1 MSDDKFTFNFDLPEK
16 SHIQPKLLTP
26 DAVINFR
33 CYPGI
38 SCYNACC
45 KCADIT
51 LTPYDVIRL
60 KKRVGKTS
68 TEFLKDHTVPFTMD
82 ADGVPG
88 VKLRTTDAG
97 ACLFMDEKIGC
108 TVYTDRPTACRYYP
122 LGNMAMK
129 HAEQKHEQQH
139 FVLIK
144 EEHCKGHDEP
154 RPIKILDY
162 RAEQNIEEYDG
173 HNKEYF
179 QLILKKKSAGP
190 ALGRPAPMS
199 LQLFFMACF
208 DPDRFRRF
216 VLSDAFKKNYDL
228 EASVYEKIADND
240 IELMY
245 LGFRLLRQVLFAEA
259 SIKEHEGALEK
270 RLEERQE
277 VIEMRR
283 KAEIAQAR
291 ANDPYQ
297 AYKAEVEAEDIAEK
311 DKKNR
316 KE

>member
-1 MSDDKFTFNFDLPEK
+1 MSDDKFSFNFDLPEK

-33 CYPGI
+33 CYKGI

-45 KCADIT
+45 KKADIT

-82 ADGVPG
+82 SDGVPG
-88 VKLRTTDAG
+88 VKLRTTDEG
-97 ACLFMDEKIGC
+97 ACKFMDEEIGC

-139 FVLIK
+139 FVLIR

-208 DPDRFRRF
+208 DPDRFRQF
-216 VLSDAFKKNYDL
+216 VLSDGFRNSYDL
-228 EASVYEKIADND
+228 EDSVYEKVASDDIA
-240 IELMY
+240 LMY
-245 LGFRLLRQVLFAEA
+245 LGFRLLRQVLYAEV
-259 SIKEHEGALEK
+259 SIKEREGVFQK
-270 RLEERQE
+270 RAEERKE
-277 VIEMRR
+277 IYALRH
-283 KAEIAQAR
+283 KAEIARVR
-291 ANDPYQ
+291 AADPYQ
-297 AYKAEVEAEDIAEK
+297 AYKAETEEE
-311 DKKNR
+311 DKKTG
-316 KE
+316 KPDDKK